1 MIFKAPHEGLDSK
14 RSDEQ
19 SSPNSQVSERNF
31 DETSQQ
37 EEENQVIVTS
47 DNNIP
52 YQMDTDEP
60 TMLEMEDDMMDRKN
74 LLCEKRSYTASAGVS
89 HQVYE

>member
-1 MIFKAPHEGLDSK
+1 
-14 RSDEQ
+14 
-19 SSPNSQVSERNF
+19 
-31 DETSQQ
+31 
-37 EEENQVIVTS
+37 
-47 DNNIP
+47 
-52 YQMDTDEP
+52 MDTDEP